1 MGKITALELQKNNKN
16 RISIFLDG
24 KFALGVTAV
33 ATQGLKIGQELSPS
47 DIERIEQKEAAE
59 QARQA
64 ALRLLNYRPR
74 SAAEIRSGL
83 RKKGYADD
91 IIQPVIDRLTA
102 VDLLNDEAF
111 ARYWVEQRETFKP
124 RSQFALRQELQQK
137 GVSRGIID
145 AALESVDEESAARQA
160 AQKKARQLSRLT
172 EESFRA
178 KLGGFLQRRGFHYG
192 LIKQITEEMWQAI
205 QEEREL
211 EPGDGCHL

>member
-1 MGKITALELQKNNKN
+1 MGKITALELQKKNKN
-16 RISIFLDG
+16 RISIFLNG

-33 ATQGLKIGQELSPS
+33 AAHGLKIGQELSLS
-47 DIERIEQKEAAE
+47 DIEQIEQKEAAE

-74 SAAEIRSGL
+74 SAAEIRRGL
-83 RKKGYADD
+83 RKKGFTDD

-111 ARYWVEQRETFKP
+111 ARYWVDQRETFKP

-137 GVSRGIID
+137 GVSRDIID
-145 AALESVDEESAARQA
+145 AALETVDEETAARQA
-160 AQKKARQLSRLT
+160 AQKKARQLSRLS

-178 KLGGFLQRRGFHYG
+178 KLGGFLGRRGFHYG
-192 LIKQITEEMWQAI
+192 LIKQITEEMWQAVL
-205 QEEREL
+205 EDREL
-211 EPGDGCHL
+211 EPDNGRHQ